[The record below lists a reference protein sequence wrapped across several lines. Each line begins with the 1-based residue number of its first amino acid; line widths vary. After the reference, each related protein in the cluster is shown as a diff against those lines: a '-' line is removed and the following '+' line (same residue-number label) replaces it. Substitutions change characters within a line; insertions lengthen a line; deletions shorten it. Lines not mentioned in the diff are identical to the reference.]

1 MRSKERLSIA
11 TLLLAM
17 FVVAGCATPVK
28 EQEQS
33 GFLGDYSRLQK
44 VDDEDAYF
52 YTSDKLGNYSTFMFD
67 PVVLLFEQDPEKP
80 QYTAEEMDE
89 ITRHLNTEASNALTD
104 AGYTVVSNAAPG
116 VGRFRIG
123 ITDIDASTGPANI
136 IIYTKITGVGLGG
149 IATESELVDSI
160 TGEQISAGIR
170 WGSGSRVLRAGFT
183 KTGDPKILI
192 NKWVKAFIKRLD
204 KAHGKSAD

>member
-28 EQEQS
+28 EQEHS

-44 VDDEDAYF
+44 ADDEAYF

-67 PVVLLFEQDPEKP
+67 PVALLYEQDTKNPEFTDE
-80 QYTAEEMDE
+80 QMDE
-89 ITRHLNTEASNALTD
+89 ITRHMNTEASNALTD

-123 ITDIDASTGPANI
+123 ITKVDASVGPANI

-149 IATESELVDSI
+149 IATEAELVDAI
-160 TGEQISAGIR
+160 TGEQITAGVR
-170 WGSGSRVLRAGFT
+170 WGSGSRVLRAGLT
-183 KTGDPKILI
+183 KTGDAKILI
-192 NKWVKAFIKRLD
+192 NRWVKAFIKRLD
-204 KAHGKSAD
+204 KAHGKSSE